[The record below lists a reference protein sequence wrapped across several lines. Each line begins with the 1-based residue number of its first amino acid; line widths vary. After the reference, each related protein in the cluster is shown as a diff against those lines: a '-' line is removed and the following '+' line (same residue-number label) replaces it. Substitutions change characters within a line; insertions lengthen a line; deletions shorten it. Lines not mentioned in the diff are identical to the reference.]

1 MLEQLWNTLGRA
13 HLVRD
18 SVFSQRDEPYR
29 SRDMRGAAP
38 RRVDEAST
46 LDPAARRIY
55 LANCLAAVHG
65 GLARHTCAAGRART
79 LREALD
85 GHLAGLVGGAAGALL
100 ARCGL
105 AEARA

>member
-1 MLEQLWNTLGRA
+1 
-13 HLVRD
+13 
-18 SVFSQRDEPYR
+18 
-29 SRDMRGAAP
+29 MRGAAP

-65 GLARHTCAAGRART
+65 GLARHACAAGRARA